1 VDFLNEWSLEE
12 DNLSMLRER
21 EARAELTR
29 EQQARYEQVLE
40 IVTRNRPIIAR
51 LMDGITT
58 RT

>member
-1 VDFLNEWSLEE
+1 MDFLNEWSLEE
-12 DNLSMLRER
+12 DTLSMLRER

-29 EQQARYEQVLE
+29 EQQARYERVLE
-40 IVTRNRPIIAR
+40 IVTRNRPIIVR